1 MKIRLYVFSSLI
13 IFFVFVCV
21 PLVYALSPEEEAQER
36 IKGYENKIVELQN
49 TANSITKQ
57 ITLLNLQIS
66 STQLKMDEAKRKI
79 GVLDVEIEQLNGE
92 IDKLE
97 ELKTKRL
104 ELVLHRIPETY
115 KRSVSSSFGQVLFS
129 KNFSDFLKKA
139 QYLMHVQEQ
148 NTLKFKQYQLA
159 QNNYNDSKDTREK
172 KKAQQEAYKKE
183 FEQNSVKL
191 AQQKRE
197 KQVLFDQT
205 KNDEGTYQKLLSQ
218 AKAQLAGFASF
229 ASSQG
234 GGILSGQTQ
243 CDGWGCYYNQRDG
256 QWGNT
261 LINGSNDCG
270 GACSVARVGCL
281 ITSVAMAASHLGKNN
296 ISPGDIAS
304 SDPGN
309 FSVGTALL
317 KKGKIT
323 VKGVNITRTS
333 VGGSLSPDVVKD
345 GPVIVGVYH
354 GPFGTHFVVV
364 KSYSDGKYIM
374 NDPYTEG
381 GHDKIFA
388 DYYSINSVFSVE
400 RVSI

>member
-172 KKAQQEAYKKE
+172 RKRNKKHI
-183 FEQNSVKL
+183 
-191 AQQKRE
+191 KR
-197 KQVLFDQT
+197 
-205 KNDEGTYQKLLSQ
+205 
-218 AKAQLAGFASF
+218 
-229 ASSQG
+229 
-234 GGILSGQTQ
+234 I
-243 CDGWGCYYNQRDG
+243 
-256 QWGNT
+256 
-261 LINGSNDCG
+261 
-270 GACSVARVGCL
+270 
-281 ITSVAMAASHLGKNN
+281 
-296 ISPGDIAS
+296 
-304 SDPGN
+304 
-309 FSVGTALL
+309 
-317 KKGKIT
+317 
-323 VKGVNITRTS
+323 
-333 VGGSLSPDVVKD
+333 
-345 GPVIVGVYH
+345 
-354 GPFGTHFVVV
+354 
-364 KSYSDGKYIM
+364 
-374 NDPYTEG
+374 
-381 GHDKIFA
+381 
-388 DYYSINSVFSVE
+388 
-400 RVSI
+400 